1 MKQSLHNHKQSSVNF
16 AQVFEFVGRFIW
28 IQPLQYLA
36 NNTGIHVKEKQSYF
50 PYAVFDVRQLRDLQ
64 PVQKDGEI

>member
-1 MKQSLHNHKQSSVNF
+1 MKQSLHNNKQSSVNC

-36 NNTGIHVKEKQSYF
+36 KADPNYWYSCE
-50 PYAVFDVRQLRDLQ
+50 
-64 PVQKDGEI
+64 GEIELFPLRCV

>member
-1 MKQSLHNHKQSSVNF
+1 MKQSLHNNKQSSVNC

-36 NNTGIHVKEKQSYF
+36 KADPNLLL
-50 PYAVFDVRQLRDLQ
+50 VFM
-64 PVQKDGEI
+64 